1 MKFFVVLQASPS
13 SVMSTTSDDS
23 TDFEII
29 NILNNQD
36 MRTAKR
42 VIEESYQK
50 GPRPKEA
57 HVSLWDFAGQFVYY
71 ATHQLFFSP
80 RSIYILTLNMKEDLE
95 KTLKE
100 DWFIDLHGV
109 ESIETQGKSI
119 CLYTERL

>member
-1 MKFFVVLQASPS
+1 MP
-13 SVMSTTSDDS
+13 TTSDTT

-29 NILNNQD
+29 NILSNQY
-36 MRTAKR
+36 MITAKR
-42 VIEESYQK
+42 VIEESYKK

-57 HVSLWDFAGQFVYY
+57 FVSLWDFAGQFVYY

-80 RSIYILTLNMKEDLE
+80 RSIYILTLNMQEDLE

-109 ESIETQGKSI
+109 EEIETQGKLWFI
-119 CLYTERL
+119 NWYLA